1 MASFHFELV
10 SPDKLLFNGEAEDV
24 LVPGTEGDF
33 VVLRDHAPVMTSLRP
48 GIVDIG
54 ESAGKRTRLFVRG
67 GFADVSAAGCILL
80 AETAI
85 PVDELSADHLGLE
98 IKNAEEDLADAS
110 DDQKRLAQEKL
121 DRLKELKDALKI

>member
-54 ESAGKRTRLFVRG
+54 EGQGKHTRLFVRG

-98 IKNAEEDLADAS
+98 IKSAEEDLADAS
-110 DDQKRLAQEKL
+110 EDQKRLAQEKL

>member
-1 MASFHFELV
+1 MATFSFELV
-10 SPDKLLFNGEAEDV
+10 SPDKLVFSGPVEDV

-54 ESAGKRTRLFVRG
+54 EGGGKHTRLFVRG
-67 GFADVSAAGCILL
+67 GFADVSPMGLILL

-85 PVDELSADHLGLE
+85 PVDELSAERIGGE
-98 IKNAEEDLADAS
+98 IKAAEEDLADAPEDS
-110 DDQKRLAQEKL
+110 KQAAQEKL
-121 DRLKELKDALKI
+121 DRLKELKDAMKI